1 MSGIGRPQAYTPEK
15 AAKII
20 AAVRKGLPYK
30 LAAAAGGVSYNTFIR
45 WRNDGSNPDGP
56 PHFRQFL
63 NQLRQAEAEAAG
75 RLLALIEK
83 SGKTNWQAAAWILE
97 RRYPDLF
104 GKDSKPPSRPLAEF
118 EMTISDDD

>member
-1 MSGIGRPQAYTPEK
+1 MNGIGRPQAYTPAK
-15 AAKII
+15 AAKVI
-20 AAVRKGLPYK
+20 AAVRKGLPLK
-30 LAAAAGGVSYNTFIR
+30 LAAAAGGVSFNTFVR

-63 NQLRQAEAEAAG
+63 NQLRQAEAEAAE
-75 RLLALIEK
+75 RYLALIEK

-104 GKDSKPPSRPLAEF
+104 GKDAKPPSRPLAEF

>member
-1 MSGIGRPQAYTPEK
+1 MNGIGRPQAYSPEK

-30 LAAAAGGVSYNTFIR
+30 LAAAAGGVSFNTFAR
-45 WRNDGSNPDGP
+45 WRNDGSNPDGQ

-63 NQLRQAEAEAAG
+63 NQLREAEAEAAG
-75 RLLALIEK
+75 RLLGLIEK
-83 SGKTNWQAAAWILE
+83 SAKTNWQAASWILE
-97 RRYPDLF
+97 KRHPDLF
-104 GKDSKPPSRPLAEF
+104 GKDAKPPSRPLGEF

>member
-1 MSGIGRPQAYTPEK
+1 MNGIGRPQAYSPEK

-45 WRNDGSNPDGP
+45 WRNDGSNPDGQ

-63 NQLRQAEAEAAG
+63 NQLREAEAEAAG
-75 RLLALIEK
+75 RLLGLIEK
-83 SGKTNWQAAAWILE
+83 SAKTNWQAASWILE
-97 RRYPDLF
+97 KRHPDLF
-104 GKDSKPPSRPLAEF
+104 GKDAKPPSRPLGEY

>member
-1 MSGIGRPQAYTPEK
+1 MSGMGRPQAYTPER
-15 AAKII
+15 AANII
-20 AAVRKGLPYK
+20 AAVRKGLPLK

-45 WRNDGSNPDGP
+45 WRNEGSNPDGP

-83 SGKTNWQAAAWILE
+83 SGRTNWQAASWILE
-97 RRYPDLF
+97 RRYPDSF
-104 GKDSKPPSRPLAEF
+104 GKDAKPPSRPLGEI
-118 EMTISDDD
+118 EMPIYDED